1 MGHVFGVHVNE
12 PRLPLGSGRSVQ
24 LRRSVDGFQ
33 PAADQGRGT
42 LVWQTADMALV
53 LTEIRDGVALL
64 TLNNP
69 DERNTMTSPMV
80 DEIVAAVDAFEAD
93 DTVGAIVVTGAGTA
107 FCAGANLG
115 NLQTATRESLG
126 KVYEGFL
133 RLARSPLPTV
143 AAVNGPAVGA
153 GMNLAL
159 GCDVRIAAHRAKF
172 DTRFL
177 QIGLHPGGGHTWMQR
192 RIVGQQN
199 AMAAVVFSQVLD
211 GPEAERV
218 GLAYRSVPDDELL
231 DAAHEFARGAAT
243 APRELAIMAKQT
255 IRDMADIATHEAA
268 VEREFEPQLWTVQQP
283 WFEERIAALKAKI
296 SSRSR

>member
-1 MGHVFGVHVNE
+1 M
-12 PRLPLGSGRSVQ
+12 S
-24 LRRSVDGFQ
+24 
-33 PAADQGRGT
+33 
-42 LVWQTADMALV
+42 LV
-53 LTEIRDGVALL
+53 LTEITDGVARL

-69 DERNTMTSPMV
+69 DERNTMTAPMV
-80 DEIVAAVDAFEAD
+80 EAIVDAMDAFEAD
-93 DTVGAIVVTGAGTA
+93 ESVGAVVVTGAGSA

-115 NLQTATRESLG
+115 NLQAATRDSLA

-133 RLARSPLPTV
+133 RIARSPLPTL

-159 GCDVRIAAHRAKF
+159 GCDVRIAATRARF

-192 RIVGQQN
+192 RIVGQQG

-218 GLAYRSVPDDELL
+218 GMAYKCVPDDELL
-231 DAAHEFARGAAT
+231 TAAHEFARGAAN
-243 APRELAIMAKQT
+243 APRELAILTKQT
-255 IRDMADIATHEAA
+255 IRDMADIDTHAAA
-268 VEREFEPQLWTVQQP
+268 VEREFDPQLWTVKQP

-296 SSRSR
+296 SSKKSS